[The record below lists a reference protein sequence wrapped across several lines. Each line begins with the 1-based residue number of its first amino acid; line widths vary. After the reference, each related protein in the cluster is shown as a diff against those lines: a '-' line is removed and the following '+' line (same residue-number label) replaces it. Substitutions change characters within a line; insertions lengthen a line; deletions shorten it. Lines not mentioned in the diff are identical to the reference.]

1 MCFKKNIDD
10 VLGQIPTS
18 HDTKEMRRLLKEV
31 NACEA
36 CPTL

>member
-10 VLGQIPTS
+10 VLEQIPTS
-18 HDTKEMRRLLKEV
+18 HDTKEMRLLLKEV

-36 CPTL
+36 CLNL